1 MKNVLIRKYENSD
14 KLSLSTLLNEHFQ
27 DININFLEDSKTAL
41 SIVAVKTDKIV
52 GHLHIDIINDDFRN
66 IRFGY
71 ISYVCVANEYQ
82 NKGIGT
88 LLMKEID
95 KIASKENLTYY
106 ELTSRASRQAAHHL
120 YLKNGFV
127 IRESTIFK
135 KTY

>member
-1 MKNVLIRKYENSD
+1 MNVLIREYKNSD
-14 KLSLSTLLNEHFQ
+14 KLALSNLLNEHYQ
-27 DININFLEDSKTAL
+27 GINIDSLENSKTAL
-41 SIVAVKTDKIV
+41 SIVAVSDDKVV
-52 GHLHIDIINDDFRN
+52 GHLHIDIINDNFRN

-71 ISYVCVANEYQ
+71 ISYVCVASEYQ

-95 KIASKENLTYY
+95 RIASKENLTYY

-127 IRESTIFK
+127 IRGSTIFK

>member
-1 MKNVLIRKYENSD
+1 MNVLIREYKNSD
-14 KLSLSTLLNEHFQ
+14 KLALSNLLNEHYQ
-27 DININFLEDSKTAL
+27 GINIDSLENSKTAL

-52 GHLHIDIINDDFRN
+52 GHLHIDIINDEFRN

-71 ISYVCVANEYQ
+71 SSYVCVANEYQ

>member
-1 MKNVLIRKYENSD
+1 MNVLIREYENND
-14 KLSLSTLLNEHFQ
+14 KLSLNNLLNEHYQ
-27 DININFLEDSKTAL
+27 GINIDSLENSKTAL
-41 SIVAVKTDKIV
+41 SLVAVSDDKVV
-52 GHLHIDIINDDFRN
+52 GHLHIDIINDNFRN

-71 ISYVCVANEYQ
+71 ISYVCVASEYQ

-95 KIASKENLTYY
+95 RIASKENLTYY

>member
-1 MKNVLIRKYENSD
+1 MNVLIREYKNSD
-14 KLSLSTLLNEHFQ
+14 KLSLNNLLNEHYQ
-27 DININFLEDSKTAL
+27 GINIDSLENSKTAL
-41 SIVAVKTDKIV
+41 SFVAVSDDKVV
-52 GHLHIDIINDDFRN
+52 GHLHIDIINDNFRN

-71 ISYVCVANEYQ
+71 ISYVCVASEYQ

>member
-1 MKNVLIRKYENSD
+1 MNVLIREYKNSD
-14 KLSLSTLLNEHFQ
+14 KLALSNLLNEHYQ
-27 DININFLEDSKTAL
+27 GINIDSVEISKTAL

-52 GHLHIDIINDDFRN
+52 GHLHIDIINDEFRN

>member
-1 MKNVLIRKYENSD
+1 MNVLIREYKNSD
-14 KLSLSTLLNEHFQ
+14 KLALSNLLNEHYQ
-27 DININFLEDSKTAL
+27 GINIDSLENSKTAL

-52 GHLHIDIINDDFRN
+52 GHLHIDIINDEFRN

>member
-1 MKNVLIRKYENSD
+1 MNILIREYKNSD
-14 KLSLSTLLNEHFQ
+14 KLALSNLLNEHYQ
-27 DININFLEDSKTAL
+27 GINIDSLENSKTAL
-41 SIVAVKTDKIV
+41 SIVAITDSKVV
-52 GHLHIDIINDDFRN
+52 GHLHIDIINDSFKS

-71 ISYVCVANEYQ
+71 ISYVCVASEYQ

-88 LLMKEID
+88 LLMKEVD
-95 KIASKENLTYY
+95 TVARKENLAYY
-106 ELTSRASRQAAHHL
+106 ELTSRFSRQAAHHL

>member
-1 MKNVLIRKYENSD
+1 MNVLIREYKNSD
-14 KLSLSTLLNEHFQ
+14 KLALSNLLNEHYQ
-27 DININFLEDSKTAL
+27 GINIDSLENSKTAL
-41 SIVAVKTDKIV
+41 SLVAVSDDKVV
-52 GHLHIDIINDDFRN
+52 GHLHIDIINDNFRN

-71 ISYVCVANEYQ
+71 ISYVCVASEYQ

-95 KIASKENLTYY
+95 RIASKENLTYY

>member
-1 MKNVLIRKYENSD
+1 MNVLIREYKNND
-14 KLSLSTLLNEHFQ
+14 KLSLNNLLNEHYQ
-27 DININFLEDSKTAL
+27 GINIDSLENSKTAL
-41 SIVAVKTDKIV
+41 SLVAVSDDKVV
-52 GHLHIDIINDDFRN
+52 GHLHIDIINDEFRN

-71 ISYVCVANEYQ
+71 ISYVCVASEYQ

>member
-1 MKNVLIRKYENSD
+1 MNVLIREYKNND
-14 KLSLSTLLNEHFQ
+14 KLSLNNLLNEHYQ
-27 DININFLEDSKTAL
+27 GINIDSLENSKTAL
-41 SIVAVKTDKIV
+41 SLVAVSDDKVV
-52 GHLHIDIINDDFRN
+52 GHLHIDIINDEFRN

>member
-14 KLSLSTLLNEHFQ
+14 KLSLSTLLNEHYQ
-27 DININFLEDSKTAL
+27 GINIDSLENSKTAL

>member
-1 MKNVLIRKYENSD
+1 MNVLIREYKNND
-14 KLSLSTLLNEHFQ
+14 KLSLNNLLNEHYQ
-27 DININFLEDSKTAL
+27 GINIDSLENSKTAL
-41 SIVAVKTDKIV
+41 SLVAVSDDKVV
-52 GHLHIDIINDDFRN
+52 GHLHIDIINDNFRN

>member
-1 MKNVLIRKYENSD
+1 MNVLIREYKNND
-14 KLSLSTLLNEHFQ
+14 KLSLNNLLNEHYQ
-27 DININFLEDSKTAL
+27 GINIDSLENSKTAL
-41 SIVAVKTDKIV
+41 SIVAVSDDKVV
-52 GHLHIDIINDDFRN
+52 GHLHIDIINDNFRN

-71 ISYVCVANEYQ
+71 ISYVCVASEYQ

>member
-1 MKNVLIRKYENSD
+1 MNVLIREYKNSD
-14 KLSLSTLLNEHFQ
+14 KLSLNNLLNEHYQ
-27 DININFLEDSKTAL
+27 GINIDSLENSKTAL
-41 SIVAVKTDKIV
+41 SLVAVSDDKVV
-52 GHLHIDIINDDFRN
+52 GHLHIDIINDEFRN

-71 ISYVCVANEYQ
+71 ISYVCVASEYQ

-95 KIASKENLTYY
+95 RIASKENLTYY

>member
-1 MKNVLIRKYENSD
+1 MNILIREYENSD
-14 KLSLSTLLNEHFQ
+14 KLSLNNLLNEHYQ
-27 DININFLEDSKTAL
+27 GINIDSLENSKTAL
-41 SIVAVKTDKIV
+41 SLVAVSDDKVV
-52 GHLHIDIINDDFRN
+52 GHLHIDIINDNFRN

-71 ISYVCVANEYQ
+71 ISYVCVTSEYQ

-88 LLMKEID
+88 LLMKEVD
-95 KIASKENLTYY
+95 TVARKENLAYY
-106 ELTSRASRQAAHHL
+106 ELTSRSSRQAAHHL

>member
-1 MKNVLIRKYENSD
+1 MNVLIREYENSD
-14 KLSLSTLLNEHFQ
+14 KFSLNNLLNEHYQ
-27 DININFLEDSKTAL
+27 GINIDSLENSKTAL
-41 SIVAVKTDKIV
+41 SLIAVSDDKVV
-52 GHLHIDIINDDFRN
+52 GHLHIDIINDNFRN

-71 ISYVCVANEYQ
+71 ISYVCVASEYQ

-95 KIASKENLTYY
+95 EIAWKENLVYY

-120 YLKNGFV
+120 YLKNGFT

>member
-1 MKNVLIRKYENSD
+1 MNILIREYENSD
-14 KLSLSTLLNEHFQ
+14 KLSLNNLLNEHYQ
-27 DININFLEDSKTAL
+27 GINIDSLENSKTAL
-41 SIVAVKTDKIV
+41 SLVAITDSKVV
-52 GHLHIDIINDDFRN
+52 GHLHIDIINDSFKS

-71 ISYVCVANEYQ
+71 ISYVCVASEYQ

-88 LLMKEID
+88 LLMKEVD
-95 KIASKENLTYY
+95 TVARKENLAYY
-106 ELTSRASRQAAHHL
+106 ELTSRFSRQAAHHL